1 MASAQPRT
9 RSENGRDDSS
19 IEFWTAIYDYDA
31 SGDDELSLQRGE
43 TVEVLSKDARISGDD
58 GWWTGKIG
66 DKVGIFPSNFITRHD
81 GVRPVN
87 ADLSARPFEIDF
99 SELEL
104 EEVIGVGGFGK
115 VYRGSW
121 RGQEVAVKAARQDPD
136 EDIGVTTE
144 SVRQEAK
151 LFWVLNH
158 PNIVTLKGVC
168 LEPPNLC
175 LVMEYARGG
184 PLNRVLSG
192 RKVPPEVLVDWAVQI
207 ARGMHYLHNEAPISL
222 IHRDLKSSN
231 VLLSEQY
238 GELTQKTLKITDFG
252 LAREVYKTTRM
263 STAGTYAWMAPEVIK
278 SSTFSKASDVWSYG
292 ILLWELL
299 TGETPYKGID
309 ALAVAYGVAVNKL
322 TLPIPSTCPTP
333 FSNLMKGCWSSDPH
347 ERPSFVD
354 ILRELDKITK
364 SPFMSTPQ
372 ESFHTLQ
379 EDWKHEIE
387 TMFLELR
394 CREKE
399 IRCREEELRRAFV
412 QQKLQ
417 EEFLRQR
424 EQELAEREID
434 LLERELNVMILAQQ
448 KEQPAPAP
456 RKRGGHFR
464 KSRLKLLKSG
474 AQISMPSDFRHNI
487 TVQHTPTHGGEL
499 KALRMPSSPES
510 PPASP
515 NLPRLR
521 AYALPADGAKGK
533 TWGPSSVHQR
543 ERQSPRARKHLLVD
557 ANKRWSRSAPNLPRN
572 LAAMF
577 PPDGDAGNSLDAGLA
592 STNGYGYGGSE
603 QASGGRKSSS
613 PSVRRITELLLFNA
627 SALLAGVGAGFDVRL
642 AQTRAHPRLQ
652 EGTTGEESQGP
663 LGPIGSAWARDSGFP
678 PYPICADYDFP
689 VGSSGG
695 YSHHTYHGPSRPHG
709 RPCLPLESSPSRC
722 PLTPQHQP
730 FSPRPRKASTTSND
744 SSSDQAYASSASSGI
759 GPSPLGAGPLSPPD
773 YLSPSS
779 GVATSATGGETVY
792 HSSPSHVYRDPPAY
806 PNYSRATGATGAY
819 AYDNPS
825 AGYYSPQRRVPLTI
839 APEVPP
845 PASVNPSFQD
855 DDRAYVGAAPVV
867 PSPRRSRRDYE
878 KRPAT
883 LEVSPAR
890 WSPRP
895 TPKARF
901 GVAPPPAAPSPRQQQ
916 HGGRRRSTS
925 SSAGSTPTNATPP
938 SSNVSGDACF
948 VSSSG
953 RVRFTV
959 GVGSTASEL
968 QQQPRVANKAAG
980 TSDEGGH
987 TLLDLPAEGQIRDE
1001 TVPLAARAA
1010 AAAAAA
1016 AVARRRPSIREL
1028 EEEFLSL

>member
-1 MASAQPRT
+1 
-9 RSENGRDDSS
+9 
-19 IEFWTAIYDYDA
+19 
-31 SGDDELSLQRGE
+31 
-43 TVEVLSKDARISGDD
+43 
-58 GWWTGKIG
+58 
-66 DKVGIFPSNFITRHD
+66 
-81 GVRPVN
+81 VRPVN
-87 ADLSARPFEIDF
+87 TELSARPFEIDF

-121 RGQEVAVKAARQDPD
+121 RGLEVAVKAARQDPD
-136 EDIGVTTE
+136 EDIGVTRE

-333 FSNLMKGCWSSDPH
+333 FSSLMKACWSSDPH

-394 CREKE
+394 CREKTKILSLPRSVITSVDCINSSQQSWLQQTFGYNILICE
-399 IRCREEELRRAFV
+399 VRLVFISLPLV
-412 QQKLQ
+412 QLCVCILHASFTTDQNLGHYQ
-417 EEFLRQR
+417 GLRQDTVPARVAALARCPR
-424 EQELAEREID
+424 ERDREVPTRRLPTERVAEFERLFSHPNSIRSAARPSDQAQGNGRTYEFTACHNTRRNNGCQHFASLALGELLAAKITLGKRSAAEA
-434 LLERELNVMILAQQ
+434 LPRELSGVCN
-448 KEQPAPAP
+448 
-456 RKRGGHFR
+456 R
-464 KSRLKLLKSG
+464 SREVVGEEKCGSSTVDSCLGKYFLWYGSSDHASG
-474 AQISMPSDFRHNI
+474 A
-487 TVQHTPTHGGEL
+487 
-499 KALRMPSSPES
+499 
-510 PPASP
+510 
-515 NLPRLR
+515 
-521 AYALPADGAKGK
+521 
-533 TWGPSSVHQR
+533 
-543 ERQSPRARKHLLVD
+543 
-557 ANKRWSRSAPNLPRN
+557 
-572 LAAMF
+572 
-577 PPDGDAGNSLDAGLA
+577 
-592 STNGYGYGGSE
+592 
-603 QASGGRKSSS
+603 RKSSR
-613 PSVRRITELLLFNA
+613 PTVHRITELLLFNA

-652 EGTTGEESQGP
+652 EGTTGEESAGA

-689 VGSSGG
+689 VSSSGG
-695 YSHHTYHGPSRPHG
+695 YSHHTYHGPSRAHG

-730 FSPRPRKASTTSND
+730 FSPTPQQRPRKASTTSND

-759 GPSPLGAGPLSPPD
+759 GPSPLGTGPLSPPD

-779 GVATSATGGETVY
+779 GVATNTTGGETVY

-806 PNYSRATGATGAY
+806 PGYSRSLSVATATPGAY

-825 AGYYSPQRRVPLTI
+825 AGYYSPQRRALTV

-845 PASVNPSFQD
+845 PASVNPTFQD
-855 DDRAYVGAAPVV
+855 DDRVQGYGAAPVV

-901 GVAPPPAAPSPRQQQ
+901 QVAPPPTAASQQQ
-916 HGGRRRSTS
+916 TTQQPRGGRRRSTS

-938 SSNVSGDACF
+938 SSASGDACF

-959 GVGSTASEL
+959 GVGPTET
-968 QQQPRVANKAAG
+968 QQPRVANKAAG
-980 TSDEGGH
+980 TSDEAH
-987 TLLDLPAEGQIRDE
+987 TLLDLPAEGQSRDG

-1016 AVARRRPSIREL
+1016 AAARRRPSIREL